1 MACRHISTRLPKN
14 ERNPIT
20 SLAEFIDKYHH
31 IGDFMTISSRASTL
45 STPTG
50 LNLEELKQALFEN
63 IRLRLGGDII
73 DLELDPQHYE
83 AAFNY
88 AIRLYRQRAQNA
100 TVESYTLMT
109 VIQNVDTYTLPEEF
123 INVRSLFRRTVGLET
138 GPSSTSF
145 DPFSSAILN
154 TYLLNYNYTGGMA
167 TYDFYAGYVELA
179 ARMFGGYVSYTFNPV
194 TKVLRVVRDFKGTG
208 ERILIWADV
217 QRPIAELL
225 QDPGAGVWIGDFT
238 LAVLKGIIGEA
249 REKFAT
255 IAGPSGGS
263 SLNGTAMK
271 SESREAQEKL
281 LEDLRRY
288 QDYSQPLTWIQG

>member
-1 MACRHISTRLPKN
+1 MAADI
-14 ERNPIT
+14 
-20 SLAEFIDKYHH
+20 LA
-31 IGDFMTISSRASTL
+31 
-45 STPTG
+45 TPTNYD
-50 LNLEELKQALFEN
+50 LNELKSALFEN
-63 IRLRLGGDII
+63 LRLRMGGDII
-73 DLELDPQHYE
+73 DLELNPQHYE
-83 AAFNY
+83 AAYNY
-88 AIRLYRQRAQNA
+88 AIKIYRQRAQNA

-109 VIQNVDTYTLPEEF
+109 VIKNVDTYTLPSEF

-179 ARMFGGYVSYTFNPV
+179 ARMFGGYVTYTFNPV

-208 ERILIWADV
+208 ERILIWADI
-217 QRPIAELL
+217 QRPEVELL
-225 QDPGAGVWIGDFT
+225 QDPGAGVWIGDYT

-249 REKFAT
+249 REKFGT
-255 IAGPSGGS
+255 IAGPSGGT

-271 SESREAQEKL
+271 NESKELQAALIDQLKA
-281 LEDLRRY
+281 Y
-288 QDYSQPLTWIQG
+288 VDYSQPLTWIQG

>member
-1 MACRHISTRLPKN
+1 MSADP
-14 ERNPIT
+14 
-20 SLAEFIDKYHH
+20 
-31 IGDFMTISSRASTL
+31 L
-45 STPTG
+45 SVPTNA
-50 LNLEELKQALFEN
+50 NLTELKQAIFDN
-63 IRLRLGGDII
+63 VRLRLGGDIV

-83 AAFNY
+83 AAY
-88 AIRLYRQRAQNA
+88 DYTIKIYRQKAQNA
-100 TVESYTLMT
+100 TQESYTLMT
-109 VIQNVDTYTLPEEF
+109 VIKNVDTYTLPAEF

-179 ARMFGGYVSYTFNPV
+179 ARMFGGYVTYTFNPV

-208 ERILIWADV
+208 ERILIWADIV
-217 QRPIAELL
+217 RPETEIL
-225 QDPGAGVWIGDFT
+225 QDPGAGVWITDFI

-249 REKFAT
+249 REKFGT
-255 IAGPSGGS
+255 IAGPGGGT

-271 SESREAQEKL
+271 SESKADQERLINELKA
-281 LEDLRRY
+281 Y
-288 QDYSQPLTWIQG
+288 VDYSQPLTWVQG

>member
-1 MACRHISTRLPKN
+1 
-14 ERNPIT
+14 
-20 SLAEFIDKYHH
+20 
-31 IGDFMTISSRASTL
+31 MTANIL
-45 STPTG
+45 STPT
-50 LNLEELKQALFEN
+50 NLTEDELKQALFRN
-63 IRLRLGGDII
+63 IALRLGDGIV

-88 AIRLYRQRAQNA
+88 AVKIYRQRAQNA

-109 VIQNVDTYTLPEEF
+109 VVKNVYEYTLPQEF

-179 ARMFGGYVSYTFNPV
+179 ARMFGGYVNYTFNPV
-194 TKVLRVVRDFKGTG
+194 TKLLKVVRDFKGTG

-217 QRPIAELL
+217 QRPVIELL
-225 QDPGAGVWIGDFT
+225 QDPGAGVWIGDYT
-238 LAVLKGIIGEA
+238 LATLKTIIGEA
-249 REKFAT
+249 REKFGS
-255 IAGPSGGS
+255 IAGPGGGT
-263 SLNGTAMK
+263 SLNGAAMK
-271 SESREAQEKL
+271 SEGKALQEALIDELK
-281 LEDLRRY
+281 RY
-288 QDYSQPLTWIQG
+288 VDYSQPLTWIQG

>member
-1 MACRHISTRLPKN
+1 MATDI
-14 ERNPIT
+14 
-20 SLAEFIDKYHH
+20 
-31 IGDFMTISSRASTL
+31 L
-45 STPTG
+45 STPNG
-50 LNLEELKQALFEN
+50 LTEEQLKEALFDN
-63 IRLRLGGDII
+63 LRLRLGDGII

-88 AIRLYRQRAQNA
+88 AIKIYRQRAQNS
-100 TVESYTLMT
+100 TTESYTLMT
-109 VIQNVDTYTLPEEF
+109 VIKNVYEYTLPQEF

-138 GPSSTSF
+138 GPSSTAF
-145 DPFSSAILN
+145 DPFSSAIFN

-179 ARMFGGYVSYTFNPV
+179 ARMFGGYVTYTFNPV
-194 TKVLRVVRDFKGTG
+194 TKLLKVTRDFKGTG

-217 QRPIAELL
+217 QRPVIELL

-249 REKFAT
+249 REKFAS
-255 IAGPSGGS
+255 IAGPGGGT
-263 SLNGTAMK
+263 SLNGAQMK
-271 SESREAQEKL
+271 AESKADMERL
-281 LEDLRRY
+281 IEDLRRY